1 MSSALPALFLALVI
15 AGCGPAEPEPEAA
28 GGAVEIVDARA
39 RETAEGTMTGA
50 VYMEIR
56 NPGAADR
63 LLSVETPAAGM
74 AHLHGSFVENGIA
87 RMRPVAALDIPA
99 GGTAVLEPGGLHIML
114 MDLDGRLVAGT
125 RLPLTLRFERAGTL
139 EVEADIRAVDAF

>member
-1 MSSALPALFLALVI
+1 MKPALPALLLALVV
-15 AGCGPAEPEPEAA
+15 AGCGPAEPEAA
-28 GGAVEIVDARA
+28 GGAIEIVDARA

-50 VYMEIR
+50 VYLEIR

-74 AHLHGSFVENGIA
+74 AHLHGSFEENGIA

-99 GGTAVLEPGGLHIML
+99 GGKAVLEPGGLHIML

-125 RLPLTLRFERAGTL
+125 RLPLTLRFERAGAL
-139 EVEADIRAVDAF
+139 EIEADIRAVDAF